1 MKIRFIEI
9 LEIIKFKIINMNF
22 FLTENSVKIVKN
34 NGYNN
39 VTVELSPH
47 LIKAQNKNDIS
58 LLCESVRYFLKTL
71 KRDCDNFDSSLFEEN
86 FKLLLFDIRYIM
98 ESKPQIFNGYVEWK
112 KGFAEKLVLKNIHP
126 IFHELLHVASKV
138 LPNSNAERFY
148 SEGYTQLLEERY
160 FNYNENN
167 NYFIETLIMSN
178 IEAIL
183 DKNYMEKEYFKGNL
197 KDTIKELT
205 KYTSVENV
213 ELLLKNMGYLFE
225 CTLLS
230 SYFNNFD
237 SIQNSINDIF
247 NIMFECLKNKLD
259 TVDNQEDK
267 KRILNSFLTTNV
279 EITDN
284 NTKQIRIL
292 EIGSYSEYLSLKK
305 RTLYG
310 INEK

>member
-1 MKIRFIEI
+1 MNG
-9 LEIIKFKIINMNF
+9 IK
-22 FLTENSVKIVKN
+22 
-34 NGYNN
+34 
-39 VTVELSPH
+39 
-47 LIKAQNKNDIS
+47 
-58 LLCESVRYFLKTL
+58 LCQKF
-71 KRDCDNFDSSLFEEN
+71 
-86 FKLLLFDIRYIM
+86 
-98 ESKPQIFNGYVEWK
+98 
-112 KGFAEKLVLKNIHP
+112 VLKNIHP

-138 LPNSNAERFY
+138 IPYSDAERFY

-160 FNYNENN
+160 FNYNKNN
-167 NYFIETLIMSN
+167 NYFIEKLIMSN

-213 ELLLKNMGYLFE
+213 DLLLKNMDYLFKI
-225 CTLLS
+225 TFSS
-230 SYFNNFD
+230 SYFSDFD
-237 SIQNSINDIF
+237 SMQNSINNIF

-259 TVDNQEDK
+259 LIENQEDK
-267 KRILNSFLTTNV
+267 EKLLNSFLTVNT

-284 NTKQIRIL
+284 KTKQIKNL

-305 RTLYG
+305 RILYG